1 MKQTGLGRGLDA
13 LFSDNST
20 DRGDRVTQLSAALIL
35 PDENQN
41 RTVFESE
48 PLEDLA
54 ASIRAHGILQPLL
67 VRPDK
72 NGTYRIV
79 AGERRFRAGKMCG
92 MKTFPVIIRDMDVL
106 EAAEVAL
113 IENLQRE
120 NLNPIDEARGF
131 LRLTSTFALTQEQ
144 AAERVGKS
152 RAAVANALRLLKLP
166 PKILALLEDNSLSAG
181 HARALL
187 SLPTDDMKLHLAA
200 RILSEKLSVRD
211 TEREAKKL
219 TGSASVAE
227 DAASR
232 EHRKGLEE
240 RLRQRTGYRVQISPS
255 KDSSGGKISLSY
267 KNTSELEEII
277 TALAGEDFL
286 LGE

>member
-131 LRLTSTFALTQEQ
+131 LRLTSTFGLTQEA

-166 PKILALLEDNSLSAG
+166 QKILALLEDNTLSAG

-187 SLPTDDMKLHLAA
+187 SLPTDDLKLHLAA

-219 TGSASVAE
+219 VAPSTARE
-227 DAASR
+227 DATALS
-232 EHRKGLEE
+232 HRKELEE
-240 RLRQRTGYRVQISPS
+240 RMTQRLSHRVSISPA
-255 KDSSGGKISLSY
+255 KEGSGGKITLSY
-267 KNTSELEEII
+267 KNTRELEEII
-277 TALAGEDFL
+277 SALCGDDFL
-286 LGE
+286 L

>member
-20 DRGDRVTQLSAALIL
+20 DRGDRITSLSAALIL

-41 RTVFESE
+41 RTVFEE
-48 PLEDLA
+48 GPLEDLA
-54 ASIRAHGILQPLL
+54 ASIKAHGILQPLL

-79 AGERRFRAGKMCG
+79 AGERRFRAGKLCG
-92 MKTFPVIIRDMDVL
+92 LKTFPVIIRDMEVT

-131 LRLTSTFALTQEQ
+131 LRLTSSFGLTQEQ

-166 PKILALLEDNSLSAG
+166 QKILALLENNTLSAG

-187 SLPTDDMKLHLAA
+187 SLPTDDLKLHLAA
-200 RILSEKLSVRD
+200 RIVSEKLSVRD
-211 TEREAKKL
+211 AEREAKKL
-219 TGSASVAE
+219 LRPAEKTE
-227 DAASR
+227 DAVATA
-232 EHRKGLEE
+232 HRKLLEE
-240 RLRQRTGYRVQISPS
+240 RLSQRLGRKSVIVPGANG
-255 KDSSGGKISLSY
+255 GGKLTLSY
-267 KNTSELEEII
+267 QNTQDLEELIS
-277 TALAGEDFL
+277 ALAGDRFFKAE
-286 LGE
+286 

>member
-41 RTVFESE
+41 RTVFDSE

-54 ASIRAHGILQPLL
+54 ASIRAHGILSPLL

-131 LRLTSTFALTQEQ
+131 LRLTSSFGLTQEQ

-166 PKILALLEDNSLSAG
+166 QKILTLLEDNSLSAG

-187 SLPTDDMKLHLAA
+187 SLPTDELKIHLAA

-211 TEREAKKL
+211 AEREARRLVAPK
-219 TGSASVAE
+219 APAE
-227 DAASR
+227 DAAAQDY
-232 EHRKGLEE
+232 RKTLEE
-240 RLRQRTGYRVQISPS
+240 RMERRLGRKVSFAPAKEG
-255 KDSSGGKISLSY
+255 SGGKISLSY
-267 KNTSELEEII
+267 KNTQDLEEII
-277 TALAGEDFL
+277 LALCGEDFL
-286 LGE
+286 LNS

>member
-41 RTVFESE
+41 RTVFEAE

-54 ASIRAHGILQPLL
+54 ASIRAHGILQPLI

-92 MKTFPVIIRDMDVL
+92 MKTFPVIIRDMSVQ
-106 EAAEVAL
+106 EAAELAL

-131 LRLTSTFALTQEQ
+131 LRLTSTFGLTQEA

-187 SLPTDDMKLHLAA
+187 SLPSDELKLHLAA

-211 TEREAKKL
+211 AEREARRL
-219 TGSASVAE
+219 ASPQTRGE
-227 DAASR
+227 DETALS
-232 EHRKGLEE
+232 HRRRLEE
-240 RLRQRTGYRVQISPS
+240 RLGQRLGRRVAISPQ
-255 KDSSGGKISLSY
+255 KQGAGGRLSLSY
-267 KNTSELEEII
+267 RDTADLEELLL
-277 TALAGEDFL
+277 ALAGEDFL
-286 LGE
+286 LDQ

>member
-92 MKTFPVIIRDMDVL
+92 IKTFPVIIRDMDVL

-219 TGSASVAE
+219 TGSAPVAE

-286 LGE
+286 LAE

>member
-13 LFSDNST
+13 LFFDNST

-79 AGERRFRAGKMCG
+79 AGERRFRAGKLCG

-106 EAAEVAL
+106 
-113 IENLQRE
+113 R
-120 NLNPIDEARGF
+120 R
-131 LRLTSTFALTQEQ
+131 R
-144 AAERVGKS
+144 K
-152 RAAVANALRLLKLP
+152 
-166 PKILALLEDNSLSAG
+166 SLSL
-181 HARALL
+181 RIY
-187 SLPTDDMKLHLAA
+187 SA
-200 RILSEKLSVRD
+200 RI
-211 TEREAKKL
+211 
-219 TGSASVAE
+219 
-227 DAASR
+227 
-232 EHRKGLEE
+232 
-240 RLRQRTGYRVQISPS
+240 
-255 KDSSGGKISLSY
+255 
-267 KNTSELEEII
+267 
-277 TALAGEDFL
+277 
-286 LGE
+286 

>member
-13 LFSDNST
+13 LFTDNST

-187 SLPTDDMKLHLAA
+187 SLPTDEMKLHLAA

-219 TGSASVAE
+219 TGSAPVAE

>member
-13 LFSDNST
+13 LFSENST
-20 DRGDRVTQLSAALIL
+20 DRGDKVTQLSAALIL

-48 PLEDLA
+48 PLSDLA

-79 AGERRFRAGKMCG
+79 AGERRFRAGKICG

-131 LRLTSTFALTQEQ
+131 LRLTSTFGLTQEA

-166 PKILALLEDNSLSAG
+166 QKILALLEDNTLSAG

-187 SLPTDDMKLHLAA
+187 SLPTDELKLHLAA

-219 TGSASVAE
+219 AAPAAVRE
-227 DAASR
+227 DATA
-232 EHRKGLEE
+232 EAHRKALEE
-240 RLRQRTGYRVQISPS
+240 RMSQRLSHRVAINPA
-255 KDSSGGKISLSY
+255 KEGKGGKITLTY
-267 KNTSELEEII
+267 KNTQELEEII
-277 TALAGEDFL
+277 TALCGDDFL
-286 LGE
+286 L

>member
-48 PLEDLA
+48 PLSDLA

-131 LRLTSTFALTQEQ
+131 LRLTSSFGLTQEE
-144 AAERVGKS
+144 AAGRVGKS

-166 PKILALLEDNSLSAG
+166 QKILTLLEDNSLSAG

-187 SLPTDDMKLHLAA
+187 SLPSDELKLHLAA
-200 RILSEKLSVRD
+200 RILSEHLSVRE
-211 TEREAKKL
+211 TEREARRL
-219 TGSASVAE
+219 TQPQANGE
-227 DAASR
+227 DAALAGY
-232 EHRKGLEE
+232 RKSLEE
-240 RLRQRTGYRVQISPS
+240 RLTQRTGHKVTITPAKEGR
-255 KDSSGGKISLSY
+255 GGKLSLSY
-267 KNTSELEEII
+267 RNTQELEEII
-277 TALAGEDFL
+277 VSLAGEDFL
-286 LGE
+286 LQE

>member
-41 RTVFESE
+41 RTVFDSE
-48 PLEDLA
+48 PLADLA
-54 ASIRAHGILQPLL
+54 ASIRAHGILSPLL

-131 LRLTSTFALTQEQ
+131 LRLTSTFGLTQEE

-166 PKILALLEDNSLSAG
+166 PKILALIEDNSLSAG

-187 SLPTDDMKLHLAA
+187 SLANDELKLHLAA

-219 TGSASVAE
+219 TSPAAAE
-227 DAASR
+227 GDAVQA
-232 EHRKGLEE
+232 HTKLLEE
-240 RLRQRTGYRVQISPS
+240 RLGQRLGRRVAITPAKTG
-255 KDSSGGKISLSY
+255 KGGKLSLTY
-267 KNTSELEEII
+267 QNTEDLEEVI

-286 LGE
+286 LTE